1 MKSAVFAELRFF
13 LSCLNWFLVGCIPKF
28 ITLKS
33 TQFLSGE
40 DIMLFWPEKNATV
53 TKKIQKDYCNEEL
66 FENTRKQTDILSENI
81 KEWIDDLEFIFCNAY
96 FTCLDRKKSHRH

>member
-1 MKSAVFAELRFF
+1 LFELVLGWLYPEVYHFKIYAVSFRGRHNVILAR
-13 LSCLNWFLVGCIPKF
+13 
-28 ITLKS
+28 
-33 TQFLSGE
+33 
-40 DIMLFWPEKNATV
+40 KNATV